1 MTTTM
6 YTEQIA
12 TLEMLVAG
20 MTCTY
25 NYMFA
30 ASKVAKGKGMESVI
44 ATVWSELCATNK
56 VLDELR
62 ELAAR
67 GEPRILTKEEIARF
81 TEWGVHYEPLRELRA
96 PTNESDTTAEP
107 LPPRVDTVTFTLPEI
122 ERLYRMSNA
131 LFDTLPGNQVH
142 PSRRGQHHV
151 EISVQHQRPY
161 PEIVATLTGGY
172 VTALAFTGL

>member
-1 MTTTM
+1 M

-44 ATVWSELCATNK
+44 ATVWGELCATNK

-122 ERLYRMSNA
+122 ERMYRMSTA
-131 LFDTLPGNQVH
+131 LFETLPSDRIH
-142 PSRRGQHHV
+142 PSRRNHSQQEDRNQSRRH
-151 EISVQHQRPY
+151 Y

-172 VTALAFTGL
+172 VTALTFTGL